1 MRTKY
6 PRTPHLPW
14 SEGVS
19 SDDVRLLDTANFA
32 GVEVVVTE
40 KMDGENTTLYR
51 DGSHARSIDS
61 RYHPS
66 RAVIK
71 ALQGQIGWQIPEGW
85 RICGENLYARHSIS
99 YHNLPDYFM
108 VFSVWDEQNRCLSWD
123 DTQTFAQR
131 LGLTVV
137 PELYRGPWHETLIRQ
152 LPLDTQTQ
160 EGYVVRRADAFA
172 FADFANSMGKWVRKG
187 HVNTDQHWMH
197 AEMVVN
203 GLGGQDEH

>member
-19 SDDVRLLDTANFA
+19 SDDIRLLDTANFTD
-32 GVEVVVTE
+32 VEVVVTE
-40 KMDGENTTLYR
+40 KMDGENTTLYC

-71 ALQGQIGWQIPEGW
+71 ALQGKIGWQIPAGW
-85 RICGENLYARHSIS
+85 RICGENLYARHSIG
-99 YHNLPDYFM
+99 YDNLPDYFL
-108 VFSVWDEQNRCLSWD
+108 VFSVWNEHNCCLSWD
-123 DTQTFAQR
+123 ETQRFAAS

-137 PELYRGPWHETLIRQ
+137 PELYRGRWNEALIRQ
-152 LPLDTQTQ
+152 LPLDTHTQ
-160 EGYVVRRADAFA
+160 EGYVVRRAAGFA
-172 FADFANSMGKWVRKG
+172 FTDFANSVGKWVRKG
-187 HVNTDQHWMH
+187 HVNTEKHWMQ
-197 AEMVVN
+197 AEMIVN
-203 GLGGQDEH
+203 GLGAQDED